1 MSKRK
6 KNELKATTQTPKFV
20 MGVDHGHEAYTVY
33 TLTELNAQLGLK
45 VLDSRR
51 KPYIELAAMHGGVRC
66 MWRNVNNREVCGKMR
81 NTLRS
86 AQRHLAMHV
95 RRLHGEETRTTK

>member
-6 KNELKATTQTPKFV
+6 KNGLKATTQTPKFV
-20 MGVDHGHEAYTVY
+20 MGVDHGHEDYTAY
-33 TLTELNAQLGLK
+33 TLTELNARLGLK

-51 KPYIELAAMHGGVRC
+51 KPYKELAAMHGGFRC
-66 MWRNVNNREVCGKMR
+66 MWRTNHMQVCGKMR

-86 AQRHLAMHV
+86 AQRHLAEHV